1 MKAIE
6 YSIYGPPEVLQLK
19 EVPRPVPSDHEVL
32 INIHATTVTATECTF
47 RQGKPYFSRL
57 FTGLR
62 RPKITRLGEELA
74 GVIEAVGAKVTKFR
88 VGDEVFGTAGPKF
101 GASAEYICLPEDGVF
116 THKPTNVSF
125 AEAATSCDGFLTALP
140 FLRDKGKIK
149 PGQRVLIYGASGSV
163 GAAAVQVA
171 RYYGADV
178 TGVCSTSNVELVR
191 SLGAH
196 HVIDYR
202 REDFTK
208 NGQTYDII
216 FDAVGKTTFSR
227 CKNSLT
233 ERGRFLEAGIGLN
246 VFPHVIYTAL
256 RGKKKAL
263 IAATGLRPPP
273 ERLKDLNLLK
283 ELIQD
288 GSIKPVVDRS
298 YALEDMA
305 RAHCYVDQGHKKG
318 NVAISIH

>member
-6 YSIYGPPEVLQLK
+6 YTTYGPPEVLQLV
-19 EVPRPVPSDHEVL
+19 EVPRPVPGDHEVL

-62 RPKITRLGEELA
+62 KPKITRLGEELA
-74 GVIEAVGAKVTKFR
+74 GVIEAVGPKVTKHQ
-88 VGDEVFGTAGPKF
+88 VGDEVFGTAGPEF
-101 GASAEYICLPEDGVF
+101 GANAEYICLPEDGVF
-116 THKPTNVSF
+116 TRKPTNVSF
-125 AEAATSCDGFLTALP
+125 AEAAACCDGFLTALP

-149 PGQRVLIYGASGSV
+149 RGQRVLIYGASGSV
-163 GAAAVQVA
+163 GSTAVQIA
-171 RYYGADV
+171 RYYGAEV
-178 TGVCSTSNVELVR
+178 TGVCSTGNLELVR

-202 REDFTK
+202 REDFTE

-233 ERGRFLEAGIGLN
+233 EQGRFLEAGIKLGIFLQVIRTA
-246 VFPHVIYTAL
+246 VF
-256 RGKKKAL
+256 GKKKAL
-263 IAATGLRPPP
+263 IAATGLRPPH
-273 ERLKDLNLLK
+273 ERIKDLELLR
-283 ELIQD
+283 ELIQE
-288 GSIKPVVDRS
+288 GAIKPVIDES
-298 YALEDMA
+298 YGLEDIA
-305 RAHCYVDQGHKKG
+305 EAHGYVDQGHKIG
-318 NVAISIH
+318 NVVVYAA

>member
-6 YSIYGPPEVLQLK
+6 YTTYGPPEVLQLV
-19 EVPRPVPSDHEVL
+19 EVPRPVPGDYEVL

-62 RPKITRLGEELA
+62 KPKITRLGEELA
-74 GVIEAVGAKVTKFR
+74 GVIEAIGSKVTKHQ
-88 VGDEVFGTAGPKF
+88 VGDEVFGTAGPEF
-101 GASAEYICLPEDGVF
+101 GANADYICLPEDGVF
-116 THKPTNVSF
+116 TRKPTNVSF
-125 AEAATSCDGFLTALP
+125 AEAAACCDGFLTALP

-163 GAAAVQVA
+163 GSTAVQIA
-171 RYYGADV
+171 RYYGAEV
-178 TGVCSTSNVELVR
+178 TGVCSTGNLELVR

-202 REDFTK
+202 REDFTE

-233 ERGRFLEAGIGLN
+233 EQGRFLEAGIKLGIFLQVIRTA
-246 VFPHVIYTAL
+246 VFS
-256 RGKKKAL
+256 KKKAL
-263 IAATGLRPPP
+263 IAATGLRPPH
-273 ERLKDLNLLK
+273 ERIKDLELLR
-283 ELIQD
+283 ELIQE
-288 GSIKPVVDRS
+288 GAIKPVVDES
-298 YALEDMA
+298 YALEDIA
-305 RAHCYVDQGHKKG
+305 EAHRYVDQGHKKG
-318 NVAISIH
+318 NVVVYTT